1 MPKQVTLQIESIEND
16 DLVVTSKTFVIRKA
30 KFVQLTQLMSVIT
43 DVVKEVKGDADLKGL
58 FNSFSRPVNE
68 SDKAAVEK
76 AEMAIL
82 DKATAAL
89 PTLAVKLPNQVLE
102 ILSTL
107 SRIDKKILEEQ
118 ELADIF
124 QVYNAVLEEN
134 NVEEIIETA
143 KKSLELTKS
152 KFNFKGLVERVTQ
165 KQ

>member
-152 KFNFKGLVERVTQ
+152 KFNFKGLVERVNR